1 MLVYKFNRLFETGK
15 IFVENLAYS
24 YIYRMDK
31 SGLGYIDVVYNVL
44 ENWYLKFAAVTPKLV
59 VGILVFLF
67 FMIASKYLSKVAVK
81 LFHKFFPKS
90 KRESSLVT
98 LIGIFRFLI
107 IVMGTFI
114 ALEIM
119 GFSGFLW
126 KFIGSLGVAG
136 VIAGVALKD
145 LVSSIFSGML
155 IGIDKA
161 FKVGDYVIIGGN
173 SGTVSEI
180 GFLTT
185 KIISD
190 DGKKVYIPN
199 QVIFNAPFSNIT
211 ASPQRKIIFNFDIPA
226 DENLAQAQQ
235 GILEVI
241 QSLDNI
247 DRNDTA
253 EVIFTDL
260 KQGVFNLQAKFWMA
274 VGANMMQVKSEAY
287 MKIKQRLDTDGIQL
301 VTPTSINI
309 NGTDTLI
316 KNKDEQ

>member
-1 MLVYKFNRLFETGK
+1 MQ
-15 IFVENLAYS
+15 
-24 YIYRMDK
+24 K
-31 SGLGYIDVVYNVL
+31 SGLSYIDVVYNVL
-44 ENWYLKFAAVTPKLV
+44 ENWYLKFAQITPKLI
-59 VGILVFLF
+59 VGIAVFSFFLF
-67 FMIASKYLSKVAVK
+67 TSKYLSLFAVK
-81 LFHKFFPKS
+81 LFHKLFPKS
-90 KRESSLVT
+90 KQESSLVT
-98 LIGIFRFLI
+98 MISIFRFLI
-107 IVMGTFI
+107 MIMGSFI

-161 FKVGDYVIIGGN
+161 FKVGDYISIGTN
-173 SGTVSEI
+173 SGTVLEI

-185 KIISD
+185 KIITD

-211 ASPQRKIIFNFDIPA
+211 ASPQRRIILNFEIPA
-226 DENLAQAQQ
+226 DEDITVAQAGALEIIRNLAD
-235 GILEVI
+235 V
-241 QSLDNI
+241 
-247 DRNDTA
+247 DRPETA

-260 KQGVFNLQAKFWMA
+260 KQGVFNLQAKFWIK
-274 VGANMMQVKSEAY
+274 VGSNMVQLKSDAFL
-287 MKIKQRLDTDGIQL
+287 KIKRRLDQDGIQL

-309 NGTDTLI
+309 ANGNAGALTS
-316 KNKDEQ
+316 NEN

>member
-1 MLVYKFNRLFETGK
+1 M
-15 IFVENLAYS
+15 ENN
-24 YIYRMDK
+24 
-31 SGLGYIDVVYNVL
+31 GLGYIDVVYRVL
-44 ENWYLKFAAVTPKLV
+44 ENWYIKFAALTPKLI
-59 VGILVFLF
+59 VGIIVFSF
-67 FMIASKYLSKVAVK
+67 FLMTSKYFSKIAVK
-81 LFHKFFPKS
+81 ILHKVFPKS
-90 KRESSLVT
+90 KKEGSILT
-98 LIGIFRFLI
+98 LIGIFRFI
-107 IVMGTFI
+107 IILMGTFI

-161 FKVGDYVIIGGN
+161 FKVGDYIIIGGN
-173 SGTVSEI
+173 SGTVIEI

-211 ASPQRKIIFNFDIPA
+211 ASPQRKIILDFEIPA
-226 DENLAQAQQ
+226 DEDANKAQK

-241 QSLDNI
+241 TGIEGI
-247 DRNDTA
+247 DRIETA
-253 EVIFTDL
+253 EVIFTNL
-260 KQGVFNLQAKFWMA
+260 KQGVFTLQAKFWIQI
-274 VGANMMQVKSEAY
+274 GANMLTIKSEALT
-287 MKIKQRLDTDGIQL
+287 KIKKRLDEDNIPL
-301 VTPTSINI
+301 VTPTTINI
-309 NGTDTLI
+309 NNAGVNDTS
-316 KNKDEQ
+316 KDN

>member
-1 MLVYKFNRLFETGK
+1 MEKK
-15 IFVENLAYS
+15 
-24 YIYRMDK
+24 
-31 SGLGYIDVVYNVL
+31 GLSYIDVVYNVL
-44 ENWYLKFAAVTPKLV
+44 ENWYLKFAQITPKLI
-59 VGILVFLF
+59 VGIAVFSLFLF
-67 FMIASKYLSKVAVK
+67 TSKYLSMFAVK

-90 KRESSLVT
+90 KKESSLVT
-98 LIGIFRFLI
+98 LISIFRFLI
-107 IVMGTFI
+107 MIMGSFI

-161 FKVGDYVIIGGN
+161 FKVGDYISIGNN
-173 SGTVSEI
+173 SGTVMEI

-185 KIISD
+185 KIITD

-211 ASPQRKIIFNFDIPA
+211 ASPQRKIFLNFDIPA
-226 DENLAQAQQ
+226 DEDIIKARESVRDVLKD
-235 GILEVI
+235 
-241 QSLDNI
+241 LDHI
-247 DRNDTA
+247 DQPDTA

-260 KQGVFNLQAKFWMA
+260 KQGVFNLQVKFLMET
-274 VGANMMQVKSEAY
+274 GANMGFLKNDAFL
-287 MKIKQRLDTDGIQL
+287 KIKERLDKEGIQL
-301 VTPTSINI
+301 VTPTSISIAGGNADALL
-309 NGTDTLI
+309 N
-316 KNKDEQ
+316 NSQN

>member
-1 MLVYKFNRLFETGK
+1 MERK
-15 IFVENLAYS
+15 
-24 YIYRMDK
+24 
-31 SGLGYIDVVYNVL
+31 GLSYIDVVYNVL
-44 ENWYLKFAAVTPKLV
+44 ENWYVKFAQLTPKLI
-59 VGILVFLF
+59 VGIAVFSFFLF
-67 FMIASKYLSKVAVK
+67 TSKYLSLFAVR

-90 KRESSLVT
+90 KKESSLVT
-98 LIGIFRFLI
+98 LISIFRFLI
-107 IVMGTFI
+107 MIMGSFI

-161 FKVGDYVIIGGN
+161 FKVGDYISIGTN
-173 SGTVSEI
+173 SGTVMEI

-185 KIISD
+185 KIITD

-211 ASPQRKIIFNFDIPA
+211 ASPQRKIFLNFEIPA
-226 DENLAQAQQ
+226 DEDIHKARE
-235 GILEVI
+235 GIKDVLKD
-241 QSLDNI
+241 LDHV
-247 DRNDTA
+247 DRLDTA

-260 KQGVFNLQAKFWMA
+260 KQGVFNLQVKFLMEI
-274 VGANMMQVKSEAY
+274 GANMGFLKNDAFL
-287 MKIKQRLDTDGIQL
+287 KIKERLDKEGIRL
-301 VTPTSINI
+301 VTPTSISIADGNAGALL
-309 NGTDTLI
+309 N
-316 KNKDEQ
+316 NNQN

>member
-1 MLVYKFNRLFETGK
+1 MEYGLSYVDTVYK
-15 IFVENLAYS
+15 
-24 YIYRMDK
+24 
-31 SGLGYIDVVYNVL
+31 VL
-44 ENWYLKFAAVTPKLV
+44 QNWYIAFARLTPKLI
-59 VGILVFLF
+59 VGILVFF
-67 FMIASKYLSKVAVK
+67 FFLLTSKYLSKVAVK
-81 LFHKFFPKS
+81 VMHKLFPKS
-90 KRESSLVT
+90 KREGSILTV
-98 LIGIFRFLI
+98 IGIFRFI
-107 IVMGTFI
+107 IVLMGSFI

-161 FKVGDYVIIGGN
+161 FKVGDYIIIGGN
-173 SGTVSEI
+173 SGTVIEI

-211 ASPQRKIIFNFDIPA
+211 ASPQRKIILDFEIPA
-226 DENLAQAQQ
+226 DEDITKAQA

-241 QSLDNI
+241 KNLDNI
-247 DRNDTA
+247 DKIESS
-253 EVIFTDL
+253 EVIFTNL
-260 KQGVFNLQAKFWMA
+260 KQGIFTLQAKFWIA
-274 VGANMMQVKSEAY
+274 VGANMLQIKSEAL
-287 MKIKQRLDTDGIQL
+287 MKIKSRLDEDQIPL
-301 VTPTSINI
+301 LTPTSINI
-309 NGTDTLI
+309 TNTSTSDSTKEEL
-316 KNKDEQ
+316 Q